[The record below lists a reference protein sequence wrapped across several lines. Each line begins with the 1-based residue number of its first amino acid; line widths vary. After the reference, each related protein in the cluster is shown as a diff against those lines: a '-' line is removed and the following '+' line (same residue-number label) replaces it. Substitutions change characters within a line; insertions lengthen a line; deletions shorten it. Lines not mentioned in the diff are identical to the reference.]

1 MHLLVR
7 TRSEPLRFA
16 AAIRSQVYAVD
27 KDQPVFDL
35 KTMEEVIAESFA
47 RPRILAQLLGA
58 FAALALSL
66 AAVGIYA
73 VVSYSVTQR
82 THEIGIR
89 VALGAQRRDILKLVV
104 KHGMILTMIGM
115 ILGLLAAL
123 LLTRIMSSLL
133 FGVGTTDLTTF
144 TVVSLLLTGIA
155 LLASYLPARRATTV
169 DPMIAMRSE

>member
-1 MHLLVR
+1 
-7 TRSEPLRFA
+7 
-16 AAIRSQVYAVD
+16 
-27 KDQPVFDL
+27 
-35 KTMEEVIAESFA
+35 
-47 RPRILAQLLGA
+47 
-58 FAALALSL
+58 
-66 AAVGIYA
+66 
-73 VVSYSVTQR
+73 
-82 THEIGIR
+82 
-89 VALGAQRRDILKLVV
+89 
-104 KHGMILTMIGM
+104 MIGM